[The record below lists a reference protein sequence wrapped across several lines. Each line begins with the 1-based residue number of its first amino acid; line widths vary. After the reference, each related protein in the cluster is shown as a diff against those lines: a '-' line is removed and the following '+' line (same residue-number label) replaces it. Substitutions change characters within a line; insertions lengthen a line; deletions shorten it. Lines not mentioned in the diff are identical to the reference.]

1 MHFKTI
7 YFVAA
12 LLFTTSLHAQQSL
25 NLLDNSNH
33 LTSIWARGEKSSS
46 VYRNDIRSVALRHFM
61 NAYGEE
67 LNAEWNLTR
76 FGYRAEFRK
85 EEIKYLV
92 DYDKGGYWL
101 STIRIYTEKKM
112 PRDIRRIVKS
122 VYFDYKIELVSEV
135 NYGKH
140 IVYHINIQ
148 DETSLKKLIVI
159 DGEMTVEAEY
169 TRADR

>member
-12 LLFTTSLHAQQSL
+12 LLFTTSLYAQQSL

-33 LTSIWARGEKSSS
+33 LTSIWVREKSSP

-61 NAYGEE
+61 NAYGEG
-67 LNAEWNLTR
+67 LNAEWNLTS

-85 EEIKYLV
+85 EDIKYLV
-92 DYDKGGYWL
+92 DYNKGGFWL
-101 STIRIYTEKKM
+101 STIRFYTEEKM

-122 VYFDYKIELVSEV
+122 VYFDYKIELISEV

-140 IVYHINIQ
+140 IAYHVNIQ
-148 DETSLKKLIVI
+148 DETSLKKLIVM

-169 TRADR
+169 KRADR

>member
-7 YFVAA
+7 YFSAA
-12 LLFTTSLHAQQSL
+12 LLLATSVHAQQSL
-25 NLLDNSNH
+25 TLLDNSNN
-33 LTSIWARGEKSSS
+33 LTSVWARGKSSP
-46 VYRNDIRSVALRHFM
+46 VHRNDIRSVALRHFM
-61 NAYGEE
+61 SAYGES
-67 LNAEWNLTR
+67 LNADWNLTR
-76 FGYRAEFRK
+76 FGYRAEFKK

-92 DYDKGGYWL
+92 DYNKGGFWI
-101 STIRIYTEKKM
+101 STIRFYSEKQM

-122 VYFDYKIELVSEV
+122 VYFDYEIELVSEV

-140 IVYHINIQ
+140 VVYHINIQ
-148 DETSLKKLIVI
+148 DETSLKKLIVM